1 MIPKALSDLNLDIRY
16 RPRSEYPWP
25 KFKNRK
31 RIGVDYEG
39 PPAFFVYKKR
49 DGNLTIFFGRAV
61 CYRRCDMS
69 IRRSV
74 VSYGPHEES
83 VDVEDIIG
91 FQLTG
96 DISISRDP
104 GDGKCR

>member
-1 MIPKALSDLNLDIRY
+1 MSELNLDIRY

-31 RIGVDYEG
+31 RVGIDYEG
-39 PPAFFVYKKR
+39 PPAFFVARRR
-49 DGNLTIFFGRAV
+49 DGNMTIFFGRAV

-69 IRRSV
+69 IRRSI
-74 VSYGPHEES
+74 VSYGPREES
-83 VDVEDIIG
+83 VELEDIVG

-96 DISISRDP
+96 DISISRDQ
-104 GDGKCR
+104 GGKNV